1 MGLFDPLQCKGFRF
15 FLVPDHFVGEYVSS
29 GILVIQ
35 LLLCTYFLISLLASA
50 LNSFQKLRLK
60 RLTLS
65 EIFLTEKSQFLM
77 SYVYKISCL
86 PLAQA
91 EDSKVAVFRN
101 GESHPAPFPKLET
114 HE

>member
-1 MGLFDPLQCKGFRF
+1 
-15 FLVPDHFVGEYVSS
+15 
-29 GILVIQ
+29 
-35 LLLCTYFLISLLASA
+35 
-50 LNSFQKLRLK
+50 
-60 RLTLS
+60 
-65 EIFLTEKSQFLM
+65 M

-86 PLAQA
+86 LLAQA